1 VRSQEVWDDEVVCG
15 GRRKGRE
22 GGVCG
27 VAIQR
32 TPTLPKKIYAYIND
46 VIIQKKPPVAKIAIT
61 YRQISKPAASR
72 STSMYGVVVT
82 WHILLRRNIFCLG
95 QDCRSHIS
103 CGYR

>member
-1 VRSQEVWDDEVVCG
+1 VVRSQEVWDDEVVCG

-46 VIIQKKPPVAKIAIT
+46 VII
-61 YRQISKPAASR
+61 
-72 STSMYGVVVT
+72 
-82 WHILLRRNIFCLG
+82 
-95 QDCRSHIS
+95 
-103 CGYR
+103 